1 MKRLSILLFVVLL
14 SACGEKPASTEK
26 PSVEAPLTDTVES
39 LLADPERLK
48 ELRKRCRINRA
59 ELGDTLCNI
68 VGEANTRAFL
78 GDGEVPYTPP
88 KEKPAF

>member
-1 MKRLSILLFVVLL
+1 MKRLSILLVIVLL
-14 SACGEKPASTEK
+14 TACGEKPVSTASPFAET
-26 PSVEAPLTDTVES
+26 PLTDTVES
-39 LLADPERLK
+39 LLANPERLK
-48 ELRKRCRINRA
+48 KLRKQCRINRA
-59 ELGDTLCNI
+59 EAGDALCNV